1 MKNKK
6 PIDPI
11 YLIPKVNT
19 LLVVL
24 SLILLGGC
32 IFLANIVYQ
41 HVIVNP
47 QPTLIYRLYDNPE
60 QNQLL
65 VASQKEAK
73 LNQKDLTKFVSYIVS
88 LLDFQSQGT
97 IRLSN
102 YRKLLVLAEDTF
114 KQNLETNKRDIL
126 AKQTQTKLVENQLQ
140 SVEFKRSAEHMD
152 IVLAKITYKQV
163 RIMLDKT
170 SATKEEIITIAL
182 KNVNKRFYQD
192 SDNLGG
198 KYYGFTL
205 VDSSFDVRAI

>member
-1 MKNKK
+1 M
-6 PIDPI
+6 
-11 YLIPKVNT
+11 
-19 LLVVL
+19 
-24 SLILLGGC
+24 
-32 IFLANIVYQ
+32 
-41 HVIVNP
+41 
-47 QPTLIYRLYDNPE
+47 
-60 QNQLL
+60 
-65 VASQKEAK
+65 
-73 LNQKDLTKFVSYIVS
+73 S
-88 LLDFQSQGT
+88 LLDLQSQGT

-102 YRKLLVLAEDTF
+102 YRKLLLLAEDTL

-140 SVEFKRSAEHMD
+140 SVEFKKSSDHKD
-152 IVLAKITYKQV
+152 IILAKIRYKQV